1 MKRISST
8 WLGLAAIS
16 CLILTVTADSVTKC
30 GNSGD
35 SSYYNSTT
43 LPYVFYN
50 NPWGNDGSGYS
61 CITGATTARDDFY
74 QSFDYLRQ
82 THGIFRFLTLGV
94 GIPQVKNNGTA
105 FDATWRWTN
114 NSDKVHAYPHF
125 KLDSSLYP
133 LSIKELAAIDFG
145 GTWAVNVSSAI
156 NDTAQERLQ
165 ALDDDDV
172 QYNVALDMFL
182 DANASQ
188 ATQTCHMGIDGSSPD
203 KDQFVVGDTRFFLFH
218 GTNDQNQTVFS
229 WLAETN
235 LTTTGNASSTDFS
248 PLVHYL
254 WQFDFMPADLY
265 LGTVQFGTETYHA
278 SPDEVL
284 FRATDYSLGLSR
296 NESQNLAEL
305 NKVDAVSVPSQ
316 VPTMERFKSGAAAAA
331 AVGTMNWLLLIC
343 VWAAGFVLLDGIW

>member
-61 CITGATTARDDFY
+61 CIT
-74 QSFDYLRQ
+74 
-82 THGIFRFLTLGV
+82 
-94 GIPQVKNNGTA
+94 VKNNGTA

-188 ATQTCHMGIDGSSPD
+188 ATSDLPQYEIMVWLSYSYDVYPVGIDGSSPD

-331 AVGTMNWLLLIC
+331 AVGTMNWLMLIC